1 MIGLNLLTYITAPV
15 SIPFLYMYEQFR
27 VEKDPYTVTY
37 FDCVSAFENAISL
50 NFRWG
55 VGFKCTVQI
64 QQLVKHLHCTVESYP

>member
-37 FDCVSAFENAISL
+37 FDCVSTFENAISL
-50 NFRWG
+50 NFR
-55 VGFKCTVQI
+55 
-64 QQLVKHLHCTVESYP
+64 